1 MYKFKAKNTIL
12 KCINSRVK
20 QTYKNIEI
28 IIIDDGSTD
37 STLNKLNDLAKND
50 DRIIIKKQR
59 NSGVS
64 VARNNGINI
73 ASGDYI
79 LFVDSDDWLEKTM
92 IEKMI
97 ITAQKENTDIV
108 RCNFYDEYVNKTL
121 LGKIYDEL
129 KNIKIL
135 NSEYALKNIYDYFL
149 TANKP
154 IKNFVMLILIKKEL
168 ILKNKIYF
176 NEKLYMLEDVL
187 FYQEL
192 LYYSKSIYFLDE
204 PLYHYYENPNS
215 VTYSRKQYERM
226 IYGIID
232 SNKEIVSFLIN
243 KNIVSKEYIK
253 HINGNHFRIII
264 LYLFYIWN
272 ELGNMQ
278 LKKNLIDLYKNKQFN
293 IIINNYDNYGISYMF
308 GLLMKSIKNKKTNI
322 LKILL

>member
-1 MYKFKAKNTIL
+1 MKKVSVIIPTYNAENTIL
-12 KCINSRVK
+12 KCINSIVK

-215 VTYSRKQYERM
+215 VTHSRK
-226 IYGIID
+226 
-232 SNKEIVSFLIN
+232 
-243 KNIVSKEYIK
+243 
-253 HINGNHFRIII
+253 
-264 LYLFYIWN
+264 
-272 ELGNMQ
+272 
-278 LKKNLIDLYKNKQFN
+278 
-293 IIINNYDNYGISYMF
+293 
-308 GLLMKSIKNKKTNI
+308 
-322 LKILL
+322 

>member
-1 MYKFKAKNTIL
+1 MKKVSVIIPTYNAENTIL
-12 KCINSRVK
+12 KCINSIVK

-187 FYQEL
+187 FYQ
-192 LYYSKSIYFLDE
+192 
-204 PLYHYYENPNS
+204 
-215 VTYSRKQYERM
+215 
-226 IYGIID
+226 
-232 SNKEIVSFLIN
+232 
-243 KNIVSKEYIK
+243 
-253 HINGNHFRIII
+253 
-264 LYLFYIWN
+264 
-272 ELGNMQ
+272 
-278 LKKNLIDLYKNKQFN
+278 
-293 IIINNYDNYGISYMF
+293 
-308 GLLMKSIKNKKTNI
+308 
-322 LKILL
+322 

>member
-1 MYKFKAKNTIL
+1 MKKVSVIIPTYNAENTIL
-12 KCINSRVK
+12 KCINSIVK
-20 QTYKNIEI
+20 QTYKKIEI

-135 NSEYALKNIYDYFL
+135 NSEYALKIY
-149 TANKP
+149 
-154 IKNFVMLILIKKEL
+154 
-168 ILKNKIYF
+168 
-176 NEKLYMLEDVL
+176 
-187 FYQEL
+187 
-192 LYYSKSIYFLDE
+192 
-204 PLYHYYENPNS
+204 
-215 VTYSRKQYERM
+215 M
-226 IYGIID
+226 II
-232 SNKEIVSFLIN
+232 F
-243 KNIVSKEYIK
+243 
-253 HINGNHFRIII
+253 
-264 LYLFYIWN
+264 
-272 ELGNMQ
+272 
-278 LKKNLIDLYKNKQFN
+278 
-293 IIINNYDNYGISYMF
+293 
-308 GLLMKSIKNKKTNI
+308 
-322 LKILL
+322 